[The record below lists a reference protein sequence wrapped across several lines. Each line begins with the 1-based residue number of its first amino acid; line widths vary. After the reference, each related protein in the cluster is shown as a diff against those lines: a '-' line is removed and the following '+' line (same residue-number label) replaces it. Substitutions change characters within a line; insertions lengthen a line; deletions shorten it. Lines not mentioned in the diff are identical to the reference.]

1 MESWHILTNN
11 KSYREPKLIAKINES
26 IAKKLKE
33 SEATSPSFPI
43 SSKQSYISFHK
54 TEDSGKRK

>member
-43 SSKQSYISFHK
+43 SSK
-54 TEDSGKRK
+54 